1 MPDKQ
6 KRKKRI
12 RPVIEEV
19 VTSNKN
25 EEASI
30 KEPTPEPLQQQYPE
44 KTNLKL
50 IFFLT
55 VITALIVGFVSGGV
69 YVYFSGISAVP
80 DSEKS
85 TSTPPPTIIPEPS
98 ATPKQTPESEE
109 IDLSQYKI
117 SVLNGSGKI
126 GEASNAGSL
135 LEENGFKVEDI
146 GNASRYDFEDTVLQT
161 KKQIPQS
168 VVVLLEKALSS
179 IYVVEIDSE
188 NLPESSEF
196 DFVITVGSKLAQ

>member
-12 RPVIEEV
+12 RPIIEE
-19 VTSNKN
+19 
-25 EEASI
+25 EILI

-55 VITALIVGFVSGGV
+55 VITALVVGFVSGGV
-69 YVYFSGISAVP
+69 YVYFSGISAVQ

-85 TSTPPPTIIPEPS
+85 TPIPSPTITPEPS

-126 GEASNAGSL
+126 GEASKVSSL
-135 LEENGFKVEDI
+135 LEENGFKVENI
-146 GNASRYDFEDTVLQT
+146 GNASRYDFENTVLQT
-161 KKQIPQS
+161 KKQTPQS
-168 VVVLLEKALSS
+168 VVVLLKKALSS
-179 IYVVEIDSE
+179 IYLVEIDSK

-196 DFVITVGSKLAQ
+196 DFIITVGSKLAQ